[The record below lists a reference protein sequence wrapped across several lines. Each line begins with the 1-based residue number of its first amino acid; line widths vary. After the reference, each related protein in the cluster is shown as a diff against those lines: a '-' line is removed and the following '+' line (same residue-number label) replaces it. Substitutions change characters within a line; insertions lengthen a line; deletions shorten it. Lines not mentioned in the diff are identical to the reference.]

1 MTIMTTRARR
11 WRLAAVMAW
20 VIAALLVVV
29 PLLLLALG
37 VGNTSP
43 GSTPL
48 EVLESVAFLLVSPVY
63 AVTSALIVSRQSR
76 NSVGWMLMAI
86 ALGMTLAFLADIL
99 TPEQPP
105 ADVNLWFVVLM
116 GLASVSWIFFIYP
129 VFHLLLTFPTGRVL
143 SPPWR
148 ALVVLELLM
157 VAFMILVGVFGAELV
172 SIDDTWTV
180 DNPIG
185 FFPGSF
191 FDSAWFGPLWNG
203 GLLLLTAGGLLSMT
217 LRFRRSR
224 SVERLQIKWL
234 LFAVALFAFAYGGA
248 ALGVVSEEISL
259 VGILLPVSLVGIGL
273 SIAFALLRYR
283 LYDIDN
289 VISRTVTY
297 AVVVG
302 SLALV
307 FFGLSTMVGTQV
319 SEEPLFV
326 AASTLAAAAL
336 FNPLR
341 RGVQRRVERRF
352 NRSRYVAERVMDEFG
367 ASLRDRIEPDGV
379 VDGWVG
385 VVSETMQPV
394 ALGVWLR

>member
-1 MTIMTTRARR
+1 MTTSARS
-11 WRLAAVMAW
+11 WSLVAVMAW
-20 VIAALLVVV
+20 LIAVLLIVV

-76 NSVGWMLMAI
+76 NAVGWMLMAI
-86 ALGMTLAFLADIL
+86 ALGMTLAFLGDTL
-99 TPEQPP
+99 TPVQPP
-105 ADVNLWFVVLM
+105 ADVSLWLALLT
-116 GLASVSWIFFIYP
+116 GLASVSWVFFIYP

-148 ALVVLELLM
+148 ALVVLEVLM
-157 VAFMILVGVFGAELV
+157 VAFMMFAGLFGEELV
-172 SIDDTWTV
+172 STNDTWKLE
-180 DNPIG
+180 NPIG
-185 FFPGSF
+185 FIPGSL

-248 ALGVVSEEISL
+248 ALGFVSEEVSL
-259 VGILLPVSLVGIGL
+259 VGILFPISLVGIGL

-302 SLALV
+302 LLALL
-307 FFGLSTMVGTQV
+307 FFGLIAIVGTRV
-319 SEEPLFV
+319 SEKPLFV

-341 RGVQRRVERRF
+341 RRVQRRVDRRF
-352 NRSRYVAERVMDEFG
+352 NRSRYDTEQVMDEFA
-367 ASLRDRIEPDGV
+367 ASLQDRIEPDGV

-385 VVSETMQPV
+385 VVSETMEP
-394 ALGVWLR
+394 AAMGVWLR